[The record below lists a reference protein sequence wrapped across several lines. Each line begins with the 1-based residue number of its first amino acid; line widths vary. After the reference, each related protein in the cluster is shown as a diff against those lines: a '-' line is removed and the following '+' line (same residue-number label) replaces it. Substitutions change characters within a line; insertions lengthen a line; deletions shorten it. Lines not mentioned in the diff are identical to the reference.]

1 MGLRQRIFQGGA
13 YLILRYGLG
22 LIISF
27 GGVLLLTRLIGPANY
42 GLYAGSLAII
52 VFFTTVGP
60 FGIDIYLVRR
70 EQAPTAAVYNQAFT
84 LLLLSGTGIASV
96 IFLASPLLEI
106 WFDDQRF
113 IPPLQALL
121 PALPLPAVRATNN
134 TKAKQTANL
143 VRCI

>member
-27 GGVLLLTRLIGPANY
+27 GGVLLLTRLIGPTNY

-70 EQAPTAAVYNQAFT
+70 EQAPTAAIYNQAFT
-84 LLLLSGTGIASV
+84 LLLLSGTGITSAV
-96 IFLASPLLEI
+96 LLASPLLQI
-106 WFDDQRF
+106 WLGDPRF
-113 IPPLQALL
+113 IPPRLSSG
-121 PALPLPAVRATNN
+121 
-134 TKAKQTANL
+134 
-143 VRCI
+143 I